1 MYKVSFGTDG
11 WRGIIA
17 RDFTFENVRKVTQ
30 AIASYVKNE
39 GDGSLLIGYDTR
51 FFSERYALVAAEV
64 LKGNGIPVILSDRPI
79 STPVLSYSVKY
90 HNASGGI
97 MITASHNPYYFNG
110 IKYKAGYGGSA
121 YPKIISEIEALIGK
135 ESPKVSSE
143 IPKKE
148 DLLPYYK
155 EHISSLVDI
164 KRIRD
169 SNISIIFDPMYGT
182 AGGLLD
188 EILSGGTSPGS
199 IRVITIHNRRD
210 YYFGG
215 INPEPLKENLME
227 LSTEVIKN
235 KASIG
240 IATDGDADR
249 IGIID
254 PSGNFIEPHKIFC
267 LLLLH
272 LVRNRKWR
280 GDVVKTISTTLL
292 INRIASK
299 LGLRVHETPVGFKHI
314 CELMLKGDIL
324 IGGEESGG
332 IGIKNHIPERD
343 GILAGLL
350 LLEMMAFEKKTLP
363 ELLDSMS
370 EEFGWLY
377 YRRVDYNLLPGE
389 GKRLI
394 ETLRG
399 SPINIIAG
407 RKVLD
412 IQGYDGL
419 KFILEG
425 DSWILLRPSG
435 TEPVLRVYVEAP
447 SQEEVDQIIDF
458 GKEVV
463 IGKGC
468 YRG

>member
-11 WRGIIA
+11 WRGVIA

-30 AIASYVKNE
+30 AIASYVKKNSN
-39 GDGSLLIGYDTR
+39 GPLLIGYDTR
-51 FFSERYALVAAEV
+51 FFSERYAMVAAEV
-64 LKGNGIPVILSDRPI
+64 LIGNGLPVILSDRPV
-79 STPVLSYSVKY
+79 STPVLSYSVKH
-90 HNASGGI
+90 HNAAGGI

-121 YPKIISEIEALIGK
+121 YPSIISEIEALIGK
-135 ESPKVSSE
+135 ERPKVSTE

-148 DLLPYYK
+148 NLLPYYK
-155 EHISSLVDI
+155 EHIISLVDI
-164 KRIRD
+164 KRIKE

-182 AGGLLD
+182 ADGLLG
-188 EILSGGTSPGS
+188 ELLSGVSTS
-199 IRVITIHNRRD
+199 RVITIHNWRD
-210 YYFGG
+210 AYFGG
-215 INPEPLKENLME
+215 LQPEPLKENLME
-227 LSTEVIKN
+227 LSEEVIRN
-235 KASIG
+235 KATIG

-249 IGIID
+249 IGVIG

-272 LVRNRKWR
+272 LVRNRKWK

-299 LGLRVHETPVGFKHI
+299 LGLKVHETPVGFKHI
-314 CELMLKGDIL
+314 CELMLKDDIL

-350 LLEMMAFEKKTLP
+350 LLEMMASEEKTLP
-363 ELLDSMS
+363 ELLGSMA
-370 EEFGWLY
+370 EEFGNLY
-377 YRRVDYNLLPGE
+377 YRRIDYSIPPGE
-389 GKRLI
+389 GKRFI
-394 ETLRG
+394 EILKG
-399 SPINIIAG
+399 SPPDIIAG
-407 RKVLD
+407 RRVLD

-419 KFILEG
+419 KFIMED
-425 DSWILLRPSG
+425 DSWILFRPSG
-435 TEPVLRVYVEAP
+435 TEPVLRIYVEAP
-447 SQEEVDQIIDF
+447 SEEGVNQIIDF

-463 IGKGC
+463 IGKIC
-468 YRG
+468 HRG